1 MSSSISKR
9 STGPYCIVCAMHLH
23 DVAAHRPPGPLG
35 ARIDQLEKAGHPIPE
50 IWHLFAWKP
59 EATDHLARFTQA
71 VMRGP
76 SPLSPG
82 HRELI
87 AAFVSGKNDCLF

>member
-1 MSSSISKR
+1 
-9 STGPYCIVCAMHLH
+9 MHLH
-23 DVAAHRPPGPLG
+23 DVAAHRPAGPLG
-35 ARIDQLEKAGHPIPE
+35 ARIHQLEKSGLPIPE

-76 SPLSPG
+76 SALSPG
-82 HRELI
+82 QRELI
-87 AAFVSGKNDCLF
+87 AAFVAGKNDCPF